1 MTAKKEAFPFAF
13 EDLMKRHRAVMLE
26 DLLGA
31 ERTRSRMTVFRRLR
45 AVGYLTSFTHT
56 GRYYTLASIPDFDE
70 NGLWFHEDI
79 GFSRAGTLMETVA
92 TLVAKAKAGKTH
104 RELEAQ
110 LRVRVHNTLLQLVE
124 KVRIGRERLDR
135 SYVYVDV
142 QEARRIEQV
151 AARRALVR
159 GDDTVALPS
168 ELVISILIEALRAGE
183 VLASASVV
191 ADRLSARGTSA
202 TEQQVT
208 LIYAEYGLVPGKKTE
223 EPPLGLSRS

>member
-1 MTAKKEAFPFAF
+1 MTDEKKAFHLAL
-13 EDLMKRHRAVMLE
+13 EDLMKQHRAVLLE
-26 DLLGA
+26 DLLA
-31 ERTRSRMTVFRRLR
+31 ALRTRSRMTVFRRLR

-70 NGLWFHEDI
+70 DGLWFQKDV

-92 TLVAKAKAGKTH
+92 TLVEKAKAGLTH
-104 RELEAQ
+104 KELEVL

-124 KVRIGRERLDR
+124 KARIGRERLDR
-135 SYVYVDV
+135 FYVYVDV
-142 QEARRIEQV
+142 QDARRVEQV

-159 GDDTVALPS
+159 GEDTVAVPS
-168 ELVISILIEALRAGE
+168 ELVISILVEALRAGE

-208 LIYAEYGLVPGKKTE
+208 LIYAEYALVPGKKTVE
-223 EPPLGLSRS
+223 LPLGLSRS